1 VQQQSWTSL
10 GILYS
15 AMILSLALKV
25 LAMAEH
31 KFKMGQVVYF
41 HPKKSRLVS
50 DAPPGPYQIIR
61 RLPAI
66 DGEFR
71 GKHGNVL
78 GSSSA

>member
-31 KFKMGQVVYF
+31 KFKMG
-41 HPKKSRLVS
+41 RLS
-50 DAPPGPYQIIR
+50 IFTR
-61 RLPAI
+61 
-66 DGEFR
+66 
-71 GKHGNVL
+71 KNL
-78 GSSSA
+78 GWCPTRHRDPTRSLGDCQR